1 MWPATV
7 VTCTQLITA
16 YGDDAYA
23 VYQVPI
29 RNMHELWQQ
38 LVETWAEFPHSI
50 HADGAHFEH
59 LM

>member
-1 MWPATV
+1 M
-7 VTCTQLITA
+7 ITA

-38 LVETWAEFPHSI
+38 PVETWAEFPHSI